1 MNFSNHKNDPTE
13 MEFSNNWMIT
23 YSDMI
28 TIVLCFFVIFFSL
41 SSEKNSMLSD
51 IKDSL
56 SNQIS
61 SLEDEN
67 TKLKKEKESLA
78 VELFDLVNI
87 EKDVHTSKE
96 DFISFLRKNNLLDK
110 ISILQ
115 SERGL
120 AVRFKDSI
128 LFTSGEAEISKEGFE
143 ILDKIGSKLTLIPN
157 SIIVEG
163 FTDNIPIHTPKYPSN
178 WELSV
183 ARAINVV
190 KFLTQEKSISQER
203 VSVSGF
209 GEQGA
214 IDTNDTSSGRANNR
228 RIEITIV
235 N

>member
-1 MNFSNHKNDPTE
+1 MNFSNHKNDSTE
-13 MEFSNNWMIT
+13 MEFSDNWMIT

-56 SNQIS
+56 SDQVS
-61 SLEDEN
+61 SLTDEN
-67 TKLKKEKESLA
+67 TQLKKENNSL
-78 VELFDLVNI
+78 
-87 EKDVHTSKE
+87 VHPSKE
-96 DFISFLRKNNLLDK
+96 DFISFLTENNLLDK
-110 ISILQ
+110 ISIFQ

-120 AVRFKDSI
+120 AVRFNDSV
-128 LFTSGEAEISKEGFE
+128 LFTSGEAEISKDGSD
-143 ILDKIGSKLTLIPN
+143 ILNKIGSKLKLIPN

-163 FTDNIPIHTPKYPSN
+163 FTDNVPIHTPKYPSN

-183 ARAINVV
+183 ARSINVV
-190 KFLTQEKSISQER
+190 KFLTDEKLISQDR

-209 GEQGA
+209 GEQGP
-214 IDTNDTSSGRANNR
+214 IDTNDTASGRANNR